1 MGTHEASLSGR
12 LLGITRGVT
21 SLVMQWCFMQSHR
34 CHHKNPPY
42 PPYVSQTAI
51 IMVVDGACGRC
62 GRFSE
67 ASPNIAFYLCLK
79 VVQIVE

>member
-21 SLVMQWCFMQSHR
+21 FLVMQWCFMQPHR
-34 CHHKNPPY
+34 RHHTNPPY
-42 PPYVSQTAI
+42 LSQTAI